1 MIYIKQKRKLWHI
14 IRKTK
19 VIEEF
24 SGLLIT
30 IILFAFLLV
39 RIEPNIDTFGDGLWY
54 TFAVV
59 TTIGFGDI
67 IVVTGLGRVLSVILG
82 LYGLFIVAIITSVV
96 VNYYQSSRNDSN
108 E

>member
-1 MIYIKQKRKLWHI
+1 MKRRRLWHI

-19 VIEEF
+19 VIEELI
-24 SGLLIT
+24 GLLASMM
-30 IILFAFLLV
+30 IIAIFLTRL
-39 RIEPNIDTFGDGLWY
+39 EPGIATYGDGLWY

-67 IVVTGLGRVLSVILG
+67 VVVTTIGRVLSVILG
-82 LYGLFIVAIITSVV
+82 LYGLFIIAIITSIV
-96 VNYYQSSRNDSN
+96 VNYYQTHQDDF

>member
-1 MIYIKQKRKLWHI
+1 MRRRRLWHI

-19 VIEEF
+19 VIEEL
-24 SGLLIT
+24 SGLFALM
-30 IILFAFLLV
+30 LVFAFILNLA
-39 RIEPNIDTFGDGLWY
+39 EPNIESYGDGLWY

-67 IVVTGLGRVLSVILG
+67 VVVTMLGRALSVILG
-82 LYGLFIVAIITSVV
+82 LYGIFNIAIITSVV
-96 VNYYQSSRNDSN
+96 VNYYQSMTKD

>member
-1 MIYIKQKRKLWHI
+1 MKQRGLWRI

-19 VIEEF
+19 VIEELT
-24 SGLLIT
+24 GLFIMML
-30 IILFAFLLV
+30 LFALILTAV
-39 RIEPNIDTFGDGLWY
+39 EPGIKTYGNGLWY

-67 IVVTGLGRVLSVILG
+67 VVVTTLGRILSVILG
-82 LYGLFIVAIITSVV
+82 LFGIFNVAIITSVV
-96 VNYYQSSRNDSN
+96 VNYYQSTHIHKDL

>member
-1 MIYIKQKRKLWHI
+1 LKQKRRLWNI

-19 VIEEF
+19 VIEEM
-24 SGLLIT
+24 SGLLISM
-30 IILFAFLLV
+30 IIFAFLLV
-39 RIEPNIDTFGDGLWY
+39 RIEPNINSFGDGLWY

-67 IVVTGLGRVLSVILG
+67 VVVTLLGRILSVILG

-96 VNYYQSSRNDSN
+96 VNYYQSGRNESID
-108 E
+108 